1 LYSRRGRL
9 EIDIPGETEVGGS
22 GVDLGLPRTTIWR
35 PQPFDH
41 DEEETM
47 K

>member
-1 LYSRRGRL
+1 MPD
-9 EIDIPGETEVGGS
+9 EIEAVAS
-22 GVDLGLPRTTIWR
+22 VVDSGLPRTTIWR